1 MQTYDILVIGAG
13 SGGLVAALEANRRGA
28 KVAML
33 EKNKIGGECTHSGCV
48 PSKALINV
56 AKHYSAMVEAPSLGL
71 PAVDVAGQF
80 DFASAMEHVASIV
93 DGVYAHEQPEAFQKV
108 GIDTYIHPSGAQFLD
123 EHTVQIG
130 DDVLKA
136 KHMVICTGSSPRLLP
151 TMGDEPVEFLT
162 NENFWDLRT
171 QPKSIA
177 FLGGGVISAELGQ
190 SLARFGSE
198 VTIIDRNPRILKVVD
213 DDIAAYAIDVLQENG
228 IKMVTE
234 ADVEVCS
241 VKENGQVCL
250 HIKQGKDDI
259 QRARTLDVDR
269 LFVAIGRVPNTGGMA
284 LEKAGVAYARH
295 GITVNE
301 YLQTSV
307 PHIYAVGDV
316 AERAKFTHVAAY
328 QAEIAVKNILYG
340 NELKNDLSVLPWAI
354 FTEPEIGHVGLTEA
368 QAREKFDAGKLNG
381 VQVFQVDAAV
391 DRFITDS
398 KVGGLLKVVMDS
410 DNRILGGTGVGAH
423 AGEWIQLLT
432 VAIHASM
439 QAEDIANIIFA
450 YPTYSELVKKA
461 FTRFLRTK
469 LVTNS

>member
-1 MQTYDILVIGAG
+1 MQEYDILVIGAG

-56 AKHYSAMVEAPSLGL
+56 AKHYAAMEEAPALGL

-93 DGVYAHEQPEAFQKV
+93 DGVYAHEQPEAFQQA
-108 GIDTYIHPSGAQFLD
+108 GIDTFVHESGGQFLNA
-123 EHTVQIG
+123 HTVRIG
-130 DDVLKA
+130 DDVLSA
-136 KHMVICTGSSPRLLP
+136 KNIVICTGSSPRLIP
-151 TMGDEPVEFLT
+151 TKGDEPVEFLN
-162 NENFWDLRT
+162 NENFWDLRE

-177 FLGGGVISAELGQ
+177 FLGGGVISVELGQ

-213 DDIAAYAIDVLQENG
+213 DDVATYAIDVLKENG
-228 IKMVTE
+228 INMVTD
-234 ADVEVCS
+234 ANVEVCS
-241 VKENGQVCL
+241 MRENGQICL
-250 HIKQGKDDI
+250 HIKQGSEDS
-259 QRARTLDVDR
+259 QSERTLDVDQ
-269 LFVAIGRVPNTGGMA
+269 LFVAIGRVPNTGGMD
-284 LEKAGVAYARH
+284 LEKAGVDYGRY

-301 YLQTSV
+301 FLQTSV

-328 QAEIAVKNILYG
+328 QAEVAVKNILYG
-340 NELKNDLSVLPWAI
+340 NELKNDLSILPWAI
-354 FTEPEIGHVGLTEA
+354 FTEPEIGHVGLTGA
-368 QAREKFDAGKLNG
+368 QARARSDAGKLNG
-381 VQVFQVDAAV
+381 VQVFQVDAEI
-391 DRFITDS
+391 DRFVTDS
-398 KVGGLLKVVMDS
+398 KVGGLLKVVMDGE
-410 DNRILGGTGVGAH
+410 NRILGGTGVGVH
-423 AGEWIQLLT
+423 AGEWIQLITMALHT
-432 VAIHASM
+432 KM
-439 QAEDIANIIFA
+439 KAEDIANIIFA

-469 LVTNS
+469 L